1 MKFLICGDLHYRGSN
16 PRARTDN
23 FQAALGKKL
32 AEALTLAIDH
42 DAAMI
47 IAGDIFDSPAP
58 SYSVF
63 SDLAQMLRG
72 HDVPVFTVPGNHD
85 LFGHSLESMGRTA
98 YDALHRLY
106 LVRDLARFGVA
117 PEQWG
122 PAMRMPLDDGV
133 ALYGNA
139 YTTETDVGMDTY
151 LVSQARRQQALKEGR
166 DITVLVAHGMAL
178 TDKPGFEM
186 RHTLLKDIAMHED
199 APCILIVGHEH
210 LGFGARWY
218 PKADGTEMLAI
229 NPGALC
235 RLSAHPGEIERT
247 VQVCLLEIHGKVDG
261 LLKCDVE
268 LIPLASAK
276 PGHEVLSR
284 LHLEQQAQR
293 EERMTKFLD
302 LLAAEGELTFLEV
315 TQIVEDLAR
324 RENIPPEIVKEAL
337 QRIGKARENMGVA

>member
-1 MKFLICGDLHYRGSN
+1 MKLLICGDLHYRGNN

-23 FQAALGKKL
+23 FQAALDKKL
-32 AEALTLAIDH
+32 WEVLDISAQRKANAI
-42 DAAMI
+42 I
-47 IAGDIFDSPAP
+47 IAGDIFDSPSP
-58 SYSVF
+58 SWSVF
-63 SDLAQMLRG
+63 SDLSRFFNASE
-72 HDVPVFTVPGNHD
+72 VPVLTVPGNHD
-85 LFGHSLESMGRTA
+85 IYGHSLSTLGRTA
-98 YDALHRLY
+98 YGAMATRWL
-106 LVRDLARFGVA
+106 RFMWNLCDEHV
-117 PEQWG
+117 EC
-122 PAMRMPLDDGV
+122 PAERMLIRGSGYD
-133 ALYGNA
+133 
-139 YTTETDVGMDTY
+139 TETDVKMDGY
-151 LVSQARRQQALKEGR
+151 LIPRHVREHASSLGF
-166 DITVLVAHGMAL
+166 DVFTLVAHGMAL

-268 LIPLASAK
+268 MIPLASAK

-284 LHLEQQAQR
+284 VHLEQQAQR
-293 EERMTKFLD
+293 EERMTKFFD

-324 RENIPPEIVKEAL
+324 RESIPPEIIKEAL